1 MYRIIFIFLVL
12 FNLRADSQDLSDLAF
27 GTSNNLDLITWNLQT
42 FAKDDQTTIDSLTT
56 AIIALDV
63 DVIAIQ
69 EISNSTEFQTLLT
82 QLNGYNGY
90 HSTNTSMKLGYI
102 YKSSLT
108 INNIYTI
115 YDNDTYNFAGRP
127 PLVLSLNYNNQ
138 DFSII
143 NVHLKCCGDGVLDLT
158 NPNDEETRRFNG
170 LNMLKTY
177 IDQNLPSENVV
188 VLGDYNDV
196 LTDPL
201 SNNVFSQFIND
212 SVNYQF
218 ADFVIADGP
227 SINWSYPTWPSHI
240 DHILISSELND
251 EFNNSNNNV
260 VTIPVD
266 DYLLGGFN
274 TYDALISDHLPVAIS
289 LDFNTLIYGCTRHSK
304 KGKRDNR

>member
-1 MYRIIFIFLVL
+1 MYRIIFIVLV
-12 FNLRADSQDLSDLAF
+12 FFSLRADSQDLSDLAF

-127 PLVLSLNYNNQ
+127 PLVLSLNYNNP
-138 DFSII
+138 F
-143 NVHLKCCGDGVLDLT
+143 L
-158 NPNDEETRRFNG
+158 
-170 LNMLKTY
+170 LN
-177 IDQNLPSENVV
+177 
-188 VLGDYNDV
+188 
-196 LTDPL
+196 
-201 SNNVFSQFIND
+201 
-212 SVNYQF
+212 
-218 ADFVIADGP
+218 
-227 SINWSYPTWPSHI
+227 
-240 DHILISSELND
+240 
-251 EFNNSNNNV
+251 
-260 VTIPVD
+260 
-266 DYLLGGFN
+266 
-274 TYDALISDHLPVAIS
+274 
-289 LDFNTLIYGCTRHSK
+289 
-304 KGKRDNR
+304 